1 MISRPYHISMVDV
14 QNHIDHMMELSVQY
28 PRDHPLLD
36 IWPFPYLFFVG
47 AENVR
52 QYYNY
57 ELIDCSGSLWV
68 HIYLEQRLVLMVSF
82 GIDGPQMPM
91 LSYLQW

>member
-1 MISRPYHISMVDV
+1 MISRPYHIPVVVS
-14 QNHIDHMMELSVQY
+14 QNHIDRMMERSVQY

-36 IWPFPYLFFVG
+36 IWPFPYLFF
-47 AENVR
+47 ENVR

-57 ELIDCSGSLWV
+57 ELIHCSGSLWV

-91 LSYLQW
+91 LSYLQG